1 MLEVQKIACSNDAG
15 FVMSFAA
22 ACSDGPS
29 FSTDTYP
36 IDQTRVIDLASA
48 PFKLGTEFWP
58 RVNAVLGET
67 RDVQDAREHVVFA
80 MNGQTA
86 TYEVKGVTLDYSVT
100 LIG

>member
-1 MLEVQKIACSNDAG
+1 VLEVQKIACSNSG
-15 FVMSFAA
+15 FINMSFAA
-22 ACSDGPS
+22 VCSDGLS

-58 RVNAVLGET
+58 QVNAVLGNT
-67 RDVQDAREHVVFA
+67 QDAQEHIVFA

-86 TYEVKGVTLDYSVT
+86 TYDVKGIALDYSIT